1 LVLGYCI
8 MMAGAHFIMT
18 SDLVPPGLTYLADN
32 IITKQNILGVSKEQG
47 AKWAH
52 KLNLPTQGETVFFAG
67 CGYQFSAQLEV
78 LMSLARGVDKSVI
91 GAELP
96 MRFARFQKK
105 LGLNLPAIY
114 SNVISFSNTLYHSTP
129 LTRGKEQPGGIG
141 PEIKPLVAA
150 VKVLRKLGIQPAYL
164 GKDEPCCG
172 ATLYH
177 AGLQSK
183 FTENAKNAYKTL
195 KQAGVKRIIG
205 VVPYC
210 THALQKLFPL
220 FIKDYDLEVRH
231 FLEIVAEKISLFKL
245 RYPRHV
251 RVTYHDPCQMVR
263 YLNLIEEPR
272 RILRAI
278 EGITLVEPEWTRGE
292 YATCCGGG
300 GGFET
305 VFPELSEVLAVNRVT
320 ELMETKPDI
329 IVTHCPGCIMQLKDG
344 LRKLKVEGVEVLDLT
359 EVVAAAMG
367 L

>member
-1 LVLGYCI
+1 
-8 MMAGAHFIMT
+8 MT

-32 IITKQNILGVSKEQG
+32 ILTRQNILGVSKEQG
-47 AKWAH
+47 SKWAH
-52 KLNLPTQGETVFFAG
+52 KLNLPTQGETIFFAG
-67 CGYQFSAQLEV
+67 CGYQFSAQLEK
-78 LMSLARGVDKSVI
+78 LMSLARGVDKTVI

-105 LGLNLPAIY
+105 LHVNLPVIY
-114 SNVISFSNTLYHSTP
+114 SNVLSL
-129 LTRGKEQPGGIG
+129 GGVS
-141 PEIKPLVAA
+141 EVKPLVAA
-150 VKVLRKLGIQPAYL
+150 VKVLNKMGIQPAYL
-164 GKDEPCCG
+164 GKNEPCCG

-177 AGLQSK
+177 AGMQDK
-183 FTENAKNAYKTL
+183 FAENANKAYKSL
-195 KQAGVKRIIG
+195 KDAGVKNIIS

-210 THALQKLFPL
+210 THALQKLFPA
-220 FIKDYDLEVRH
+220 FVKDYDIEVRH
-231 FLEIVAEKISLFKL
+231 FLDIVAEKISLFQL
-245 RYPRHV
+245 RYPHPV

-263 YLNLIEEPR
+263 YMNLIEEPR

-278 EGITLVEPEWTRGE
+278 GNVTLVEPEWTKSE

-344 LRKLKVEGVEVLDLT
+344 LHKLKVEGVEVFDLM
-359 EVVAAAMG
+359 EVVATAMEA
-367 L
+367 